1 MAATTSEINSLD
13 EIRYKSKIKIYFYPF
28 IVLFLFV
35 VAFLNF
41 YPISDQLKAF
51 MKKNLAGTGCNP
63 DYDQIRIEWLMP
75 KLVISDLA
83 LPPGCLGQEAGEML
97 KFNFVNVNFH
107 FINFSPFGLPFKI
120 DTEMN
125 GQPLSLYFVQGF
137 GKRMIRMKD
146 QSLVLAR
153 LQPLMGGKVKVGGSM
168 IVDLNLLM
176 SNQNA
181 LQSLALKVSSKDLQ
195 LPSQNLQGFTTPNL
209 KLNTLFLEASSEN
222 PPRVTVEKFILGDPE
237 APMRADFKGRI
248 DLQQGNIAFSQ
259 IDLKG
264 EVAFSESFKQQL
276 PLIDMMF
283 QSFTQ
288 KDGFYQIRLGG
299 MLGAPKT
306 LAP

>member
-1 MAATTSEINSLD
+1 MAATSSEIQSLE

-28 IVLFLFV
+28 ITLFLFT

-75 KLVISDLA
+75 KLVISDLS
-83 LPPGCLGQEAGEML
+83 LPPGCLGQPAGEVL

-107 FINFSPFGLPFKI
+107 FINFSPLGLPFKI

-137 GKRMIRMKD
+137 GKRMIRLKD

-153 LQPLMGGKVKVGGSM
+153 LQPLMGGKIKVSGNM

-181 LQSLALKVSSKDLQ
+181 LQSLSLKVSSKDLQ
-195 LPSQNLQGFTTPNL
+195 LPSQNVQGFTTPNL
-209 KLNTLFLEASSEN
+209 RLNTLFLEASSEN

-248 DLQQGNIAFSQ
+248 DLQQGNIAFSPM
-259 IDLKG
+259 DLTG

-306 LAP
+306 SAP